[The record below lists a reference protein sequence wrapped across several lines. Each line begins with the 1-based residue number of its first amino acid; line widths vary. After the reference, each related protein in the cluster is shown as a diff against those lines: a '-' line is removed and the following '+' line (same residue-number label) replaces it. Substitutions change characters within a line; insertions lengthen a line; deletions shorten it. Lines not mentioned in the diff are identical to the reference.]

1 MQRERLTHM
10 VPELAFARRRALK
23 KTKALMLGK
32 YS

>member
-10 VPELAFARRRALK
+10 VPELAFARRARAQK
-23 KTKALMLGK
+23 DKSFMLGK